1 MSNVPDVITTA
12 FPGAIELHDFLDAA
26 GVALQEHGFR
36 PGEALAVT
44 AGCRDEIA
52 AEYRAEVRRR
62 WDQAFDFST
71 LSGLPLAGITGMR
84 SVIDHTPHTAGHPE
98 VVIFAMPHIG
108 VLDDGTLGRVNR
120 RGRSRP
126 TTACG
131 SITTAVR
138 WARAVPVSDVT
149 GDPEHPVVDPLDA
162 EQSLVQEQLYG
173 RLGDFSKLSKRDL
186 IRAVADLM
194 AYDLW
199 RLLDAVT
206 VPTEDDVAVVTGIL
220 VHGPDGDYVQPV
232 ATRLRIDGA
241 ISDITIG

>member
-1 MSNVPDVITTA
+1 MSNVPDVITAA
-12 FPGAIELHDFLDAA
+12 FPGALELHDFLDAA
-26 GVALQEHGFR
+26 GVALQAHGFL

-44 AGCRDEIA
+44 ASCRDEIA

-62 WDQAFDFST
+62 WDQAFDFSS

-84 SVIDHTPHTAGHPE
+84 SVIDHAPQTAGHPE

-108 VLDDGTLGRVNR
+108 VLEDGTLGRVKR

-138 WARAVPVSDVT
+138 WARGVRSSEVASD
-149 GDPEHPVVDPLDA
+149 PAHPDVDPLDP

-173 RLGDFSKLSKRDL
+173 RLGDFSKLTKTAL
-186 IRAVADLM
+186 IKAVADLM
-194 AYDLW
+194 AFDLW
-199 RLLDAVT
+199 RLIDAVT

-232 ATRLRIDGA
+232 NTRLRIDATTSEIELG
-241 ISDITIG
+241 